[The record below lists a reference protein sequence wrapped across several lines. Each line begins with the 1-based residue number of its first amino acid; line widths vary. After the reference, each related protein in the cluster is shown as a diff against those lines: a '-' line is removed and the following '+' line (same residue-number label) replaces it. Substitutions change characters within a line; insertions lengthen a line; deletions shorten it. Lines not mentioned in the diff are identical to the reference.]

1 MNLDLVYKSKWEY
14 EFSVFVRKNNLKRF
28 FYNRRS
34 FDLIYFITNDFY
46 GLNKNLP
53 IDKKIF
59 KINLNYFITKLL
71 VKKYKLKFDPELR
84 NSNVEYLFL
93 KI

>member
-1 MNLDLVYKSKWEY
+1 MFEFRSGISKSKWEY

-59 KINLNYFITKLL
+59 KINLIIYHQA
-71 VKKYKLKFDPELR
+71 Y
-84 NSNVEYLFL
+84 
-93 KI
+93 